1 MIKGCFEK
9 EEYIHHKN
17 SAQLGKLTN
26 SSLNKIFWKCTI
38 WQSSSATILAQ
49 YDKHEFWIEFAGAKM
64 CHVFQSSIGPMT
76 LYPEL
81 NIYTEWGF
89 RN

>member
-1 MIKGCFEK
+1 M
-9 EEYIHHKN
+9 HH
-17 SAQLGKLTN
+17 LTVFFRYT
-26 SSLNKIFWKCTI
+26 IF
-38 WQSSSATILAQ
+38 AQ

-64 CHVFQSSIGPMT
+64 GHVFQSSIGPMT